1 MNRSRGRRLAW
12 GVSGAAIMGT
22 GYRPATSPM
31 RGSAADGYS
40 GRMAGRIP
48 EQDIAAIRERTR
60 IEEVVGEY
68 VALKP
73 GGVDSLKGLSP
84 FKDEKTP
91 SFHVRPQHGYFHCF
105 STGEGGDVFA
115 FLMKMEHIGFVEAV
129 EQLAD
134 RIGYRISY
142 EGGGQVIQR
151 DRGTRSRLAQANA
164 AAQKFYAERLMQD
177 PDAETARTFLTDRG
191 FDMAQAQHFG
201 CGYAPAGW
209 DTMSKHLMREG
220 FTSEELEAAG
230 LSKTSSRGTLI
241 DRFHRRLLWPIRNL
255 AGEVIGFGAR
265 KLFEDDKLGKY
276 MNTPETLLYKKS
288 QVLFGL
294 DLAKRDIASQRRA
307 VVVEGYTDV
316 MAMHAAGVTTAVA
329 SCGTAFGEDHLSTL
343 RRLMLDD
350 NYFRG
355 EIIYTFD
362 GDEAGKKAALKAFS
376 GDQQFSGRTFV
387 AVAPPG
393 MDPCDLRQTKGDAAV
408 RDLVSARVPM
418 FEFAIRSMLEDYD
431 LEHAEG
437 RVEALRRTVPVVADI
452 RDSALRDEYAR
463 QLAGWVGWDDPATV
477 VRRVREEARKR
488 GRGRASGPGTRR
500 RGPSGPGGPGGRSAG
515 PRQGWNG
522 FARGGQGDDDEAVV
536 GEAPQTRVEQPGI
549 PLPAPADPVL
559 WPQREA
565 VKAALQ
571 YPGLAG
577 PLFDSLPGECY
588 SHPAYAAI
596 ADALATAGGC
606 AAGKSGANWVTE
618 VSEGLRDEG
627 LRRLVGA
634 LAVENL
640 RVSEEALPRY
650 ISGVLARLQEVWV
663 SGQIADLKSK
673 VQRMSPAEDPD
684 GYSALFGDLVAL
696 EEYRRGLLDQA
707 VGATPDIA

>member
-1 MNRSRGRRLAW
+1 
-12 GVSGAAIMGT
+12 
-22 GYRPATSPM
+22 
-31 RGSAADGYS
+31 
-40 GRMAGRIP
+40 MAGRIP

-60 IEEVVGEY
+60 IEEIVGEY

-73 GGVDSLKGLSP
+73 AGADSLKGLSP

-142 EGGGQVIQR
+142 EGGGQVVQR

-164 AAQKFYAERLMQD
+164 AAQKFYAERLAQD
-177 PDAETARTFLTDRG
+177 PEAETARTFLTDRG

-209 DTMSKHLMREG
+209 DTMSKHLMRQG
-220 FTSEELEAAG
+220 FEPKELEAAG

-265 KLFEDDKLGKY
+265 KLFEDDTLGKY
-276 MNTPETLLYKKS
+276 MNTPETMLYKKS

-294 DLAKRDIASQRRA
+294 DLAKREIASQRRA

-329 SCGTAFGEDHLSTL
+329 ACGTAFGEDHLSTL

-362 GDEAGKKAALKAFS
+362 GDEAGKKAALRAFS

-393 MDPCDLRQTKGDAAV
+393 LDPCDLRQTKGDVAV

-431 LEHAEG
+431 LDHAEG

-452 RDSALRDEYAR
+452 RDSSLRDEYAR

-477 VRRVREEARKR
+477 VRRVREESRKK
-488 GRGRASGPGTRR
+488 GRARSAGAGSGPRR
-500 RGPSGPGGPGGRSAG
+500 RGPGGPGGGAR
-515 PRQGWNG
+515 PGWD
-522 FARGGQGDDDEAVV
+522 AAERGGVGRGRGGYDDDEV
-536 GEAPQTRVEQPGI
+536 GGGDAPRTPEVPKGVPI
-549 PLPAPADPVL
+549 PAPGDPVL

-577 PLFDSLPGECY
+577 PLFDSLPDECY
-588 SHPAYAAI
+588 THPAYAAI
-596 ADALATAGGC
+596 AEALSRAGGC
-606 AAGKSGANWVTE
+606 AAGKSGVNWVAE
-618 VSEGLRDEG
+618 VSQGLEDEG
-627 LRRLVGA
+627 LRRLVGV
-634 LAVENL
+634 LAVETL

-673 VQRMSPAEDPD
+673 VQRMSPAEDPE

-696 EEYRRGLLDQA
+696 EEYRRGLLEQA

>member
-1 MNRSRGRRLAW
+1 
-12 GVSGAAIMGT
+12 
-22 GYRPATSPM
+22 
-31 RGSAADGYS
+31 
-40 GRMAGRIP
+40 MAGRIP

-60 IEEVVGEY
+60 IEEIVGEY

-73 GGVDSLKGLSP
+73 GGVDSMKGLSP

-105 STGEGGDVFA
+105 STGEGGDVFT
-115 FLMKMEHIGFVEAV
+115 FLMKMEHISFVEAV

-134 RIGYRISY
+134 RIGYRINY
-142 EGGGQVIQR
+142 EGGGQVVRR

-164 AAQKFYAERLMQD
+164 AAQQFYAEQFRTSEE
-177 PDAETARTFLTDRG
+177 AETARRFLRDRG
-191 FDMAQAQHFG
+191 FDMAQAEHFG
-201 CGYAPAGW
+201 CGYAPSGW
-209 DTMSKHLMREG
+209 DTMSKHLMRQG
-220 FTSEELEAAG
+220 FEAKELEAAG

-241 DRFHRRLLWPIRNL
+241 DRFHRRLLWPIRSL

-265 KLFEDDKLGKY
+265 KLFDDDTLGKY

-294 DLAKRDIASQRRA
+294 DVAKRDIAAQRRA

-329 SCGTAFGEDHLSTL
+329 ACGTAFGEDHLSTL

-350 NYFRG
+350 SSFRG
-355 EIIYTFD
+355 EIVYTFD
-362 GDEAGKKAALKAFS
+362 GDEAGKKAALKAFA
-376 GDQQFSGRTFV
+376 GDQQFTGRTFV
-387 AVAPPG
+387 AVAPAG
-393 MDPCDLRQTKGDAAV
+393 QDPCDLRQNKGDAAV

-418 FEFAIRSMLEDYD
+418 FEFAIRSMLEEYD
-431 LEHAEG
+431 LDHAEG

-452 RDSALRDEYAR
+452 RDATLRDEYAR

-477 VRRVREEARKR
+477 LRRVREEARKK
-488 GRGRASGPGTRR
+488 GRARSRDAGPRR
-500 RGPSGPGGPGGRSAG
+500 RGPGGPGGGG
-515 PRQGWNG
+515 PRPMRDR
-522 FARGGQGDDDEAVV
+522 AERGGRGYDDEAR
-536 GEAPQTRVEQPGI
+536 GYRDEPPAPPEPTGV
-549 PLPAPADPVL
+549 PLPNPADPAL

-565 VKAALQ
+565 IKAALQ

-588 SHPAYAAI
+588 THPAYAGI
-596 ADALATAGGC
+596 ADALTAAGGC
-606 AAGKSGANWVTE
+606 AAGKSGANWVSE
-618 VSEGLRDEG
+618 VSEGLADDG
-627 LRRLVGA
+627 LRRLVGI
-634 LAVENL
+634 LAVETL
-640 RVSEEALPRY
+640 RASEEALPRY
-650 ISGVLARLQEVWV
+650 VSGVLARLQEVWV

-673 VQRMSPAEDPD
+673 VQRMSPAQDPE

-696 EEYRRGLLDQA
+696 EEYRRGLLEQA

>member
-1 MNRSRGRRLAW
+1 
-12 GVSGAAIMGT
+12 
-22 GYRPATSPM
+22 
-31 RGSAADGYS
+31 
-40 GRMAGRIP
+40 MAGRIP

-73 GGVDSLKGLSP
+73 GGADSMKGLSP

-115 FLMKMEHIGFVEAV
+115 FLMKMEHISFVEAV

-151 DRGTRSRLAQANA
+151 DRGTRSRLVQANA
-164 AAQKFYAERLMQD
+164 AAQQFYAERLRED
-177 PDAETARTFLTDRG
+177 PEAETARAFLIDRG
-191 FDMAQAQHFG
+191 FDLAHAERFG

-209 DTMSKHLMREG
+209 DTMSKHLMRQG
-220 FTSEELEAAG
+220 FEPKELESAG

-265 KLFEDDKLGKY
+265 KLFEDDTLGKY
-276 MNTPETLLYKKS
+276 MNTPETMLYKKS

-294 DLAKRDIASQRRA
+294 DLAKRDVASQRRA

-316 MAMHAAGVTTAVA
+316 MALHAAGVTTAVA
-329 SCGTAFGEDHLSTL
+329 ACGTAFGEDHLSTL

-362 GDEAGKKAALKAFS
+362 GDEAGKKAAMRAFS

-387 AVAPPG
+387 AVAPAG
-393 MDPCDLRQTKGDAAV
+393 QDPCDLRQNKGDAAV
-408 RDLVSARVPM
+408 RDLISTRVPM
-418 FEFAIRSMLEDYD
+418 FEFAIRSMLDEYD
-431 LEHAEG
+431 LDHAEG

-477 VRRVREEARKR
+477 LRRVREEARKR
-488 GRGRASGPGTRR
+488 GRARAAAAGPRGSGP
-500 RGPSGPGGPGGRSAG
+500 RGRGPGGPGGG
-515 PRQGWNG
+515 PRPLRDR
-522 FARGGQGDDDEAVV
+522 AERGGGRRDDDEPVAR
-536 GEAPQTRVEQPGI
+536 EDQ
-549 PLPAPADPVL
+549 PAPAAPAGVPLPSPADPEL

-565 VKAALQ
+565 LKAALQ

-577 PLFDSLPGECY
+577 PLFDSLPSECFT
-588 SHPAYAAI
+588 HPAYARI
-596 ADALATAGGC
+596 ADAVSASGGC
-606 AAGKSGANWVTE
+606 ASGKSGANWVAE
-618 VSEGLRDEG
+618 VSQGLENDG
-627 LRRLVGA
+627 LRRLVG
-634 LAVENL
+634 LMAVETL
-640 RVSEEALPRY
+640 RVAEEALPRY
-650 ISGVLARLQEVWV
+650 VSGVLARLQEVWV

-673 VQRMSPAEDPD
+673 VQRMSPAADPE

-696 EEYRRGLLDQA
+696 EEYRRGLLEQA

>member
-1 MNRSRGRRLAW
+1 MVKAGRSRSRARREA
-12 GVSGAAIMGT
+12 SGTNGATIMST
-22 GYRPATSPM
+22 AYRPGTSPTPTSLP
-31 RGSAADGYS
+31 GGYS

-60 IEEVVGEY
+60 IEEIVGEY

-164 AAQKFYAERLMQD
+164 AAQKFYAERLVQD
-177 PDAETARTFLTDRG
+177 PEAETARTFLTDRG
-191 FDMAQAQHFG
+191 FDMSQAQHFG

-209 DTMSKHLMREG
+209 DTMSKHLMRQG
-220 FTSEELEAAG
+220 FQPEELEAAG
-230 LSKTSSRGTLI
+230 LSKTSSRGSLI

-276 MNTPETLLYKKS
+276 MNTPETMLYKKS

-329 SCGTAFGEDHLSTL
+329 ACGTAFGEDHLATL

-393 MDPCDLRQTKGDAAV
+393 MDPCDLRQTKGDASV
-408 RDLVSARVPM
+408 RDLVTARVPM

-431 LEHAEG
+431 LDHAEG
-437 RVEALRRTVPVVADI
+437 RVEALRRTVPVVSDI

-488 GRGRASGPGTRR
+488 GRNRGRAPGPGGRR
-500 RGPSGPGGPGGRSAG
+500 RGPGGPGGGTRPGWDRGGRGDRGYDDGAGSDASGGPQVPAG
-515 PRQGWNG
+515 P
-522 FARGGQGDDDEAVV
+522 
-536 GEAPQTRVEQPGI
+536 PGV

-565 VKAALQ
+565 IKAALQ

-577 PLFDSLPGECY
+577 PLFDSLPSECY
-588 SHPAYAAI
+588 THPAYTAI
-596 ADALATAGGC
+596 AEALSAAGGC
-606 AAGKSGANWVTE
+606 AGGKSGANWVAE
-618 VSEGLRDEG
+618 VSDGLKDEG

-634 LAVENL
+634 LAVETL
-640 RVSEEALPRY
+640 RVSEEAMPRY
-650 ISGVLARLQEVWV
+650 ISGV
-663 SGQIADLKSK
+663 
-673 VQRMSPAEDPD
+673 
-684 GYSALFGDLVAL
+684 
-696 EEYRRGLLDQA
+696 
-707 VGATPDIA
+707 

>member
-1 MNRSRGRRLAW
+1 
-12 GVSGAAIMGT
+12 
-22 GYRPATSPM
+22 
-31 RGSAADGYS
+31 
-40 GRMAGRIP
+40 MAGRIP

-60 IEEVVGEY
+60 IEEIVGEY

-73 GGVDSLKGLSP
+73 AGADSLKGLSP

-142 EGGGQVIQR
+142 EGGGQVVQR

-164 AAQKFYAERLMQD
+164 AAQKFYAERLAQD
-177 PDAETARTFLTDRG
+177 PEAETARTFLTDRG

-209 DTMSKHLMREG
+209 DTMSKHLMRQG
-220 FTSEELEAAG
+220 FEPKELEAAG

-265 KLFEDDKLGKY
+265 KLFEDDTLGKY
-276 MNTPETLLYKKS
+276 MNTPETMLYKKS

-294 DLAKRDIASQRRA
+294 DLAKREIASQRRA

-329 SCGTAFGEDHLSTL
+329 ACGTAFGEDHLSTL

-362 GDEAGKKAALKAFS
+362 GDEAGKKAALRAFS

-393 MDPCDLRQTKGDAAV
+393 LDPCDLRQTKGDVAV

-431 LEHAEG
+431 LDHAEG

-452 RDSALRDEYAR
+452 RDSSLRDEYAR

-477 VRRVREEARKR
+477 VRRVREESRKK
-488 GRGRASGPGTRR
+488 GRARSAGAGSGPRR
-500 RGPSGPGGPGGRSAG
+500 RGPGGPGGGAR
-515 PRQGWNG
+515 PGWD
-522 FARGGQGDDDEAVV
+522 AAERGGAGRCRGGYDDDEV
-536 GEAPQTRVEQPGI
+536 GGGDAPRTPEVPKGVPI
-549 PLPAPADPVL
+549 PAPGDPVL

-577 PLFDSLPGECY
+577 PLFDSLPDECY
-588 SHPAYAAI
+588 THPAYAAI
-596 ADALATAGGC
+596 AEALSRAGGC
-606 AAGKSGANWVTE
+606 AAGKSGVNWVAE
-618 VSEGLRDEG
+618 VSQGLEDEG
-627 LRRLVGA
+627 LRRLVGV
-634 LAVENL
+634 LAVETL

-673 VQRMSPAEDPD
+673 VQRMSPAEDPE

-696 EEYRRGLLDQA
+696 EEYRRGLLEQA

>member
-1 MNRSRGRRLAW
+1 
-12 GVSGAAIMGT
+12 
-22 GYRPATSPM
+22 
-31 RGSAADGYS
+31 
-40 GRMAGRIP
+40 MAGRIP

-60 IEEVVGEY
+60 IEEIVGEY

-73 GGVDSLKGLSP
+73 AGADSLKGLSP

-142 EGGGQVIQR
+142 EGGGQVVQR

-164 AAQKFYAERLMQD
+164 AAQKFYAERLAQD
-177 PDAETARTFLTDRG
+177 PEAETARTFLTDRG

-209 DTMSKHLMREG
+209 DTMSKHLMRQG
-220 FTSEELEAAG
+220 FEPKELEAAG

-265 KLFEDDKLGKY
+265 KLFEDDTLGKY
-276 MNTPETLLYKKS
+276 MNTPETMLYKKS

-294 DLAKRDIASQRRA
+294 DLAKREIASQRRA

-329 SCGTAFGEDHLSTL
+329 ACGTAFGEDHLSTL

-362 GDEAGKKAALKAFS
+362 GDEAGKKAALRAFS

-393 MDPCDLRQTKGDAAV
+393 LDPCDLRQTKGDVAV

-431 LEHAEG
+431 LDHAEG

-452 RDSALRDEYAR
+452 RDSSLRDEYAR

-477 VRRVREEARKR
+477 VRRVREESRKK
-488 GRGRASGPGTRR
+488 GRARSAGAGSGPRR
-500 RGPSGPGGPGGRSAG
+500 RGPGGPGGGAR
-515 PRQGWNG
+515 PGWD
-522 FARGGQGDDDEAVV
+522 AAERGGVGRGRGGYDDDEV
-536 GEAPQTRVEQPGI
+536 GGGDAPRTPEVPRGVPI
-549 PLPAPADPVL
+549 PAPGDPVL

-577 PLFDSLPGECY
+577 PLFDSLPDECY
-588 SHPAYAAI
+588 THPAYAAI
-596 ADALATAGGC
+596 AEALSRAGGC
-606 AAGKSGANWVTE
+606 AAGKSGVNWVAE
-618 VSEGLRDEG
+618 VSQGLEDEG
-627 LRRLVGA
+627 LRRLVGV
-634 LAVENL
+634 LAVETL

-673 VQRMSPAEDPD
+673 VQRMSPAEDPE

-696 EEYRRGLLDQA
+696 EEYRRGLLEQA

>member
-1 MNRSRGRRLAW
+1 
-12 GVSGAAIMGT
+12 
-22 GYRPATSPM
+22 
-31 RGSAADGYS
+31 
-40 GRMAGRIP
+40 MAGRIP

-60 IEEVVGEY
+60 IEEIVGEY

-73 GGVDSLKGLSP
+73 GGADSLKGLSP

-134 RIGYRISY
+134 RIGYRINY
-142 EGGGQVIQR
+142 EGGGQVVQR
-151 DRGTRSRLAQANA
+151 DRGTRSRLAAANA
-164 AAQKFYAERLMQD
+164 AAQKFYAERLAQD
-177 PDAETARTFLTDRG
+177 PEAETARTFLSDRG

-209 DTMSKHLMREG
+209 DTMSKHLMRQG
-220 FTSEELEAAG
+220 FEPRELEAAG

-265 KLFEDDKLGKY
+265 KLFEDDTLGKY
-276 MNTPETLLYKKS
+276 MNTPETMLYKKS

-294 DLAKRDIASQRRA
+294 DLSKREIASQRRA

-329 SCGTAFGEDHLSTL
+329 ACGTAFGEDHLSTL

-362 GDEAGKKAALKAFS
+362 GDEAGKKAALRAFS

-393 MDPCDLRQTKGDAAV
+393 LDPCDLRQTKGDAAV

-418 FEFAIRSMLEDYD
+418 FEFAIRSMLEEYD
-431 LEHAEG
+431 LDHAEG

-452 RDSALRDEYAR
+452 RDSSLRDEYAR

-477 VRRVREEARKR
+477 VRRVREESRKK
-488 GRGRASGPGTRR
+488 GRARSTGAGPGPRR
-500 RGPSGPGGPGGRSAG
+500 RGPGGPGGGGRPGWESAE
-515 PRQGWNG
+515 
-522 FARGGQGDDDEAVV
+522 RGGAGRGPGGYDDDEVGR
-536 GEAPQTRVEQPGI
+536 GEAQRSPEVPRGVPI
-549 PLPAPADPVL
+549 PAAGDPVL

-577 PLFDSLPGECY
+577 PLFDSLPDECY
-588 SHPAYAAI
+588 THPAYAAI
-596 ADALATAGGC
+596 AESLARAGGC
-606 AAGKSGANWVTE
+606 AAGKSGANWVSE
-618 VSEGLRDEG
+618 VSQGLEDEG
-627 LRRLVGA
+627 LRRLVGV
-634 LAVENL
+634 LAVETL

-673 VQRMSPAEDPD
+673 VQRMSPSEDPE

-696 EEYRRGLLDQA
+696 EEYRRGLLEQA

>member
-1 MNRSRGRRLAW
+1 
-12 GVSGAAIMGT
+12 
-22 GYRPATSPM
+22 
-31 RGSAADGYS
+31 
-40 GRMAGRIP
+40 MAGRIP

-60 IEEVVGEY
+60 IEEIVGEY

-73 GGVDSLKGLSP
+73 GGADSMKGLSP

-115 FLMKMEHIGFVEAV
+115 FLMKLEHISFVEAV

-164 AAQKFYAERLMQD
+164 EAQKFYAERLRQD
-177 PDAETARTFLTDRG
+177 PEAEPARQFLIERG
-191 FDMAQAQHFG
+191 FDMAQAELFG
-201 CGYAPAGW
+201 CGFAPAGW
-209 DTMSKHLMREG
+209 DTMSKHLMRQG
-220 FTSEELEAAG
+220 FEAKELEAAG
-230 LSKTSSRGTLI
+230 LSKTSSRGSLI

-276 MNTPETLLYKKS
+276 MNTPETILYKKS

-294 DLAKRDIASQRRA
+294 DLAKREIASQRRA

-316 MAMHAAGVTTAVA
+316 MAMQAAGVTTAVA
-329 SCGTAFGEDHLSTL
+329 ACGTAFGEDHLSTL

-362 GDEAGKKAALKAFS
+362 GDEAGKKAALRAFS

-387 AVAPPG
+387 AVAPASQ
-393 MDPCDLRQTKGDAAV
+393 DPCDIRQNKGDAAL

-418 FEFAIRSMLEDYD
+418 FEFAIRSMLEEYD
-431 LEHAEG
+431 LDHAEG
-437 RVEALRRTVPVVADI
+437 RVEALRQTVPVVAAI

-477 VRRVREEARKR
+477 LRRVREEARKKA
-488 GRGRASGPGTRR
+488 GRDRATASGPRR
-500 RGPSGPGGPGGRSAG
+500 RGPGGGPRPERDRAE
-515 PRQGWNG
+515 
-522 FARGGQGDDDEAVV
+522 RGSRRYDDEVA
-536 GEAPQTRVEQPGI
+536 APETQQSQQEPSGV
-549 PLPAPADPVL
+549 PLPSAADPVL

-565 VKAALQ
+565 IKSALQ

-577 PLFDSLPGECY
+577 PLFDSLPEECY
-588 SHPAYAAI
+588 THPAYAAI
-596 ADALATAGGC
+596 ADALTAAGGC
-606 AAGKSGANWVTE
+606 AGGKSGVNWVSE
-618 VSEGLRDEG
+618 VSGRLKDEG
-627 LRRLVGA
+627 LSRLVGI
-634 LAVENL
+634 LAVETL
-640 RVSEEALPRY
+640 RVAEDALPRY

-673 VQRMSPAEDPD
+673 VQRMSPAEDPA

-696 EEYRRGLLDQA
+696 EEYRRGLLEQA

>member
-1 MNRSRGRRLAW
+1 
-12 GVSGAAIMGT
+12 
-22 GYRPATSPM
+22 
-31 RGSAADGYS
+31 
-40 GRMAGRIP
+40 MAGRIP

-73 GGVDSLKGLSP
+73 GGADSMKGLSP

-115 FLMKMEHIGFVEAV
+115 FLMKMEHISFVEAV

-151 DRGTRSRLAQANA
+151 DRGTRSRLVQANA
-164 AAQKFYAERLMQD
+164 AAQKFYAERLHQD
-177 PDAETARTFLTDRG
+177 QEAEVARAFLTDRG
-191 FDMAQAQHFG
+191 FDLSQAEHFG

-209 DTMSKHLMREG
+209 DTMSKHLMRQG
-220 FTSEELEAAG
+220 FEAKELESAG

-265 KLFEDDKLGKY
+265 KLFEDDTLGKY
-276 MNTPETLLYKKS
+276 MNTPETMLYKKS

-316 MAMHAAGVTTAVA
+316 MAMHAAGATTAVA
-329 SCGTAFGEDHLSTL
+329 ACGTAFGEDHLSTL

-362 GDEAGKKAALKAFS
+362 GDEAGKKAALRAFS

-387 AVAPPG
+387 AVAPAG
-393 MDPCDLRQTKGDAAV
+393 QDPCDIRQNKGDAAV
-408 RDLVSARVPM
+408 RDLISARVPM
-418 FEFAIRSMLEDYD
+418 FEFAIRSMLEEYD
-431 LEHAEG
+431 LDHAEG
-437 RVEALRRTVPVVADI
+437 RVEALRQTVPVVADI

-463 QLAGWVGWDDPATV
+463 QLAGWVGWDDPGTV
-477 VRRVREEARKR
+477 LRRVREEARKR
-488 GRGRASGPGTRR
+488 GRARSAGPGP
-500 RGPSGPGGPGGRSAG
+500 RGRGPGGPGGG
-515 PRQGWNG
+515 PRPQRDR
-522 FARGGQGDDDEAVV
+522 AERGRGRYDDDETGAR
-536 GEAPQTRVEQPGI
+536 GAQQAPAAPTGV
-549 PLPAPADPVL
+549 PLPSAADPVL

-565 VKAALQ
+565 IKSALQ

-588 SHPAYAAI
+588 THPAYARI
-596 ADALATAGGC
+596 ADALSRAGGC
-606 AAGKSGANWVTE
+606 AAGKSGANWVSE
-618 VSEGLRDEG
+618 VSGSLEDEG
-627 LRRLVGA
+627 LQKLVGL
-634 LAVENL
+634 LAVETL
-640 RVSEEALPRY
+640 RVAEDALPRY
-650 ISGVLARLQEVWV
+650 VSGVLARLQEVWV

-673 VQRMSPAEDPD
+673 VQRMSPAGDPE

>member
-1 MNRSRGRRLAW
+1 
-12 GVSGAAIMGT
+12 
-22 GYRPATSPM
+22 
-31 RGSAADGYS
+31 
-40 GRMAGRIP
+40 MAGRIP

-73 GGVDSLKGLSP
+73 GGADSMKGLSP

-151 DRGTRSRLAQANA
+151 DRGTRSRLAQANS
-164 AAQKFYAERLMQD
+164 AAQKFYAERFMQD
-177 PDAETARTFLTDRG
+177 PEAEPARQFLLERG
-191 FDMAQAQHFG
+191 FDMAQAERFG
-201 CGYAPAGW
+201 CGFAPAGW
-209 DTMSKHLMREG
+209 DTMSKHLMKQG
-220 FTSEELEAAG
+220 FEARELEAAG
-230 LSKTSSRGTLI
+230 LSKTSSRGSLI

-265 KLFEDDKLGKY
+265 KLFDDDKLGKY

-329 SCGTAFGEDHLSTL
+329 ACGTAFGEDHLATL

-355 EIIYTFD
+355 EIVYTFD
-362 GDEAGKKAALKAFS
+362 GDEAGKKAAMRAFS

-387 AVAPPG
+387 AVAPAG
-393 MDPCDLRQTKGDAAV
+393 QDPCDLRQSKGDAAV
-408 RDLVSARVPM
+408 RDLVSTRVPM
-418 FEFAIRSMLEDYD
+418 FEFAIRSMLEEYD
-431 LEHAEG
+431 LDHAEG
-437 RVEALRRTVPVVADI
+437 RVEALRRSVPVVAGI
-452 RDSALRDEYAR
+452 RDSTLRDEYAR

-477 VRRVREEARKR
+477 LRRVREEARR
-488 GRGRASGPGTRR
+488 AAGRARSAGPRR
-500 RGPSGPGGPGGRSAG
+500 RGPGGPGRG
-515 PRQGWNG
+515 PRPGRDR
-522 FARGGQGDDDEAVV
+522 AERGGRGYDDEAAQAN
-536 GEAPQTRVEQPGI
+536 GQQQPEGPTGI
-549 PLPAPADPVL
+549 PLPSQADPSL

-565 VKAALQ
+565 IKAALQ

-577 PLFDSLPGECY
+577 PLFDSLPEECY
-588 SHPAYAAI
+588 THPAYSAI
-596 ADALATAGGC
+596 AEALAAAGGC
-606 AAGKSGANWVTE
+606 ASGKSGPNWVTE
-618 VSEGLRDEG
+618 ISAGIRDEG
-627 LRRLVGA
+627 LSRRVGA
-634 LAVENL
+634 LAVETL
-640 RVSEEALPRY
+640 RVAEEALPRY

-673 VQRMSPAEDPD
+673 VQRMSPSQDPE

-696 EEYRRGLLDQA
+696 EEYRRGLLEQA

>member
-1 MNRSRGRRLAW
+1 
-12 GVSGAAIMGT
+12 
-22 GYRPATSPM
+22 
-31 RGSAADGYS
+31 
-40 GRMAGRIP
+40 MAGRIP

-151 DRGTRSRLAQANA
+151 DRGTRSRLARANA
-164 AAQKFYAERLMQD
+164 AAQEFYAERLRAD
-177 PDAETARTFLTDRG
+177 PEAQTARDFLTERG
-191 FDMAQAQHFG
+191 FDMAQAEHFG
-201 CGYAPAGW
+201 CGFAPAGW
-209 DTMSKHLMREG
+209 DTMSKHLMRQG
-220 FTSEELEAAG
+220 FEASELEAAG
-230 LSKTSSRGTLI
+230 LSKTSSRGSLI

-276 MNTPETLLYKKS
+276 MNTPETMLYKKS

-329 SCGTAFGEDHLSTL
+329 ACGTAFGEDHLSTL

-362 GDEAGKKAALKAFS
+362 GDEAGKKAALRAFA

-393 MDPCDLRQTKGDAAV
+393 QDRVTLRQNRGDAAV

-418 FEFAIRSMLEDYD
+418 FRVRDPVDAHRTRPGARRGAGRGAASDGAGGGGHPRFDA
-431 LEHAEG
+431 AG
-437 RVEALRRTVPVVADI
+437 RVRP
-452 RDSALRDEYAR
+452 SAGRL
-463 QLAGWVGWDDPATV
+463 VGWDDPATV
-477 VRRVREEARKR
+477 VRRVREESRR
-488 GRGRASGPGTRR
+488 GRSIVGSRDRGVGHGRT
-500 RGPSGPGGPGGRSAG
+500 GGRVPAG
-515 PRQGWNG
+515 
-522 FARGGQGDDDEAVV
+522 V
-536 GEAPQTRVEQPGI
+536 GPCRACRPGI
-549 PLPAPADPVL
+549 
-559 WPQREA
+559 
-565 VKAALQ
+565 
-571 YPGLAG
+571 
-577 PLFDSLPGECY
+577 
-588 SHPAYAAI
+588 
-596 ADALATAGGC
+596 
-606 AAGKSGANWVTE
+606 
-618 VSEGLRDEG
+618 
-627 LRRLVGA
+627 
-634 LAVENL
+634 
-640 RVSEEALPRY
+640 
-650 ISGVLARLQEVWV
+650 
-663 SGQIADLKSK
+663 
-673 VQRMSPAEDPD
+673 
-684 GYSALFGDLVAL
+684 
-696 EEYRRGLLDQA
+696 
-707 VGATPDIA
+707 

>member
-1 MNRSRGRRLAW
+1 
-12 GVSGAAIMGT
+12 
-22 GYRPATSPM
+22 
-31 RGSAADGYS
+31 
-40 GRMAGRIP
+40 MAGRIP

-60 IEEVVGEY
+60 IEEIVGEY

-73 GGVDSLKGLSP
+73 GGADSMKGLSP

-115 FLMKMEHIGFVEAV
+115 FLMKMEHISFVEAV

-151 DRGTRSRLAQANA
+151 DRGTRSRLVQANA
-164 AAQKFYAERLMQD
+164 AAQQFYAERLRED
-177 PDAETARTFLTDRG
+177 AEAETARAFLLDRG
-191 FDMAQAQHFG
+191 FDLSHAETFG

-209 DTMSKHLMREG
+209 DTMSKHLMRQG
-220 FTSEELEAAG
+220 FEPKELESAG

-265 KLFEDDKLGKY
+265 KLFEDDTLGKY
-276 MNTPETLLYKKS
+276 MNTPETMLYKKS

-329 SCGTAFGEDHLSTL
+329 ACGTAFGEDHLSTL

-362 GDEAGKKAALKAFS
+362 GDEAGKKAAMRAFS

-387 AVAPPG
+387 AVAPAG
-393 MDPCDLRQTKGDAAV
+393 QDPCDLRQNKGDAAV
-408 RDLVSARVPM
+408 RDLISTRVPM
-418 FEFAIRSMLEDYD
+418 FEFAIRSMLGEYD
-431 LEHAEG
+431 LDHAEG

-463 QLAGWVGWDDPATV
+463 
-477 VRRVREEARKR
+477 
-488 GRGRASGPGTRR
+488 
-500 RGPSGPGGPGGRSAG
+500 
-515 PRQGWNG
+515 
-522 FARGGQGDDDEAVV
+522 
-536 GEAPQTRVEQPGI
+536 
-549 PLPAPADPVL
+549 
-559 WPQREA
+559 
-565 VKAALQ
+565 
-571 YPGLAG
+571 
-577 PLFDSLPGECY
+577 
-588 SHPAYAAI
+588 
-596 ADALATAGGC
+596 
-606 AAGKSGANWVTE
+606 
-618 VSEGLRDEG
+618 
-627 LRRLVGA
+627 
-634 LAVENL
+634 
-640 RVSEEALPRY
+640 
-650 ISGVLARLQEVWV
+650 
-663 SGQIADLKSK
+663 
-673 VQRMSPAEDPD
+673 
-684 GYSALFGDLVAL
+684 
-696 EEYRRGLLDQA
+696 
-707 VGATPDIA
+707 

>member
-1 MNRSRGRRLAW
+1 
-12 GVSGAAIMGT
+12 
-22 GYRPATSPM
+22 
-31 RGSAADGYS
+31 
-40 GRMAGRIP
+40 MAGRIP

-60 IEEVVGEY
+60 IEEIVGEY
-68 VALKP
+68 VQLKP
-73 GGVDSLKGLSP
+73 GGADSLKGLSP

-115 FLMKMEHIGFVEAV
+115 FLMKMEHISFVEAV

-142 EGGGQVIQR
+142 EGGGQVIKR
-151 DRGTRSRLAQANA
+151 DRGTRSRLVQANA
-164 AAQKFYAERLMQD
+164 AAQKFYAERLHQD
-177 PDAETARTFLTDRG
+177 PEAETARTFLTDRG
-191 FDMAQAQHFG
+191 FDMTQAETFG

-209 DTMSKHLMREG
+209 DTMSKHLMKQG
-220 FTSEELEAAG
+220 FEPKELEAAG

-241 DRFHRRLLWPIRNL
+241 DRFHRRLLWPIRSL

-265 KLFEDDKLGKY
+265 KLFEDDTLGKY
-276 MNTPETLLYKKS
+276 MNTPETMLYKKS

-294 DLAKRDIASQRRA
+294 DLAKREIAAQRRA
-307 VVVEGYTDV
+307 VIVEGYTDV

-329 SCGTAFGEDHLSTL
+329 ACGTAFGEDHLSTL

-362 GDEAGKKAALKAFS
+362 GDEAGKKAALRAFS

-387 AVAPPG
+387 AVAPAG
-393 MDPCDLRQTKGDAAV
+393 QDPCDLRQNRGDAAV
-408 RDLVSARVPM
+408 RDLVSTRVPM

-431 LEHAEG
+431 LDHAEG

-452 RDSALRDEYAR
+452 RDSTLRDEYAR
-463 QLAGWVGWDDPATV
+463 QLAGWVGWDDPGTV
-477 VRRVREEARKR
+477 LRRVREEARKK
-488 GRGRASGPGTRR
+488 GRAKSAATGPRR
-500 RGPSGPGGPGGRSAG
+500 RGPGGPGGGG
-515 PRQGWNG
+515 PRPGRDL
-522 FARGGQGDDDEAVV
+522 AERGGRRYDDDDNAAAES
-536 GEAPQTRVEQPGI
+536 APQAPVEPKGV
-549 PLPAPADPVL
+549 PLPAPGDPVL

-565 VKAALQ
+565 IKAALQ

-577 PLFDSLPGECY
+577 PLFDSLPEECY
-588 SHPAYAAI
+588 THPAYAAI
-596 ADALATAGGC
+596 ADALAAAGGC
-606 AAGKSGANWVTE
+606 AVGKSGANWVSE
-618 VSEGLRDEG
+618 VSEGISDDG
-627 LRRLVGA
+627 LRRLVGI
-634 LAVENL
+634 LAVETL

-650 ISGVLARLQEVWV
+650 VSGVIARLQEVWV

-673 VQRMSPAEDPD
+673 VQRMSPAEDPA

-696 EEYRRGLLDQA
+696 EEYRRGLLQRA
-707 VGATPDIA
+707 VGATPEIA

>member
-1 MNRSRGRRLAW
+1 
-12 GVSGAAIMGT
+12 
-22 GYRPATSPM
+22 
-31 RGSAADGYS
+31 
-40 GRMAGRIP
+40 MAGRIP

-60 IEEVVGEY
+60 IEEIVGEY

-73 GGVDSLKGLSP
+73 GGADSLKGLSP

-134 RIGYRISY
+134 RIGYRINY
-142 EGGGQVIQR
+142 EGGGQVVQR
-151 DRGTRSRLAQANA
+151 DRGTRSRLAAANA
-164 AAQKFYAERLMQD
+164 AAQKFYAERLAQD
-177 PDAETARTFLTDRG
+177 PEAETARTFLSDRG

-209 DTMSKHLMREG
+209 DTMSKHLMRQG
-220 FTSEELEAAG
+220 FEPRELEAAG

-265 KLFEDDKLGKY
+265 KLFEDDTLGKY
-276 MNTPETLLYKKS
+276 MNTPETMLYKKS

-294 DLAKRDIASQRRA
+294 DLSKREIASQRRA

-329 SCGTAFGEDHLSTL
+329 ACGTAFGEDHLSTL

-362 GDEAGKKAALKAFS
+362 GDEAGKKAALRAFS

-393 MDPCDLRQTKGDAAV
+393 LDPCDLRQTKGDAAV

-418 FEFAIRSMLEDYD
+418 FEFAIRSMLEEYD
-431 LEHAEG
+431 LDHAEG

-452 RDSALRDEYAR
+452 RDSSLRDEYAR

-477 VRRVREEARKR
+477 VRRVREESRKK
-488 GRGRASGPGTRR
+488 GRARSTGAGPGPRR
-500 RGPSGPGGPGGRSAG
+500 RGPGGPGGGGRPVWESAE
-515 PRQGWNG
+515 
-522 FARGGQGDDDEAVV
+522 RGGAGRGPGGYDDDEVGR
-536 GEAPQTRVEQPGI
+536 GEAQRSPEVPRGVPI
-549 PLPAPADPVL
+549 PAAGDPVL

-577 PLFDSLPGECY
+577 PLFDSLPDECY
-588 SHPAYAAI
+588 THPAYAAI
-596 ADALATAGGC
+596 AESLARAGGC
-606 AAGKSGANWVTE
+606 AAGKSGANWVSE
-618 VSEGLRDEG
+618 VSQGLEDEG
-627 LRRLVGA
+627 LRRLVGV
-634 LAVENL
+634 LAVETL

-673 VQRMSPAEDPD
+673 VQRMSPSEDPE

-696 EEYRRGLLDQA
+696 EEYRRGLLEQA

>member
-1 MNRSRGRRLAW
+1 
-12 GVSGAAIMGT
+12 
-22 GYRPATSPM
+22 
-31 RGSAADGYS
+31 
-40 GRMAGRIP
+40 MAGRIP

-60 IEEVVGEY
+60 IEEIVGEY

-73 GGVDSLKGLSP
+73 AGADSLKGLSP

-142 EGGGQVIQR
+142 EGGGQVVQR

-164 AAQKFYAERLMQD
+164 AAQKFYAERLAQD
-177 PDAETARTFLTDRG
+177 PEAETARTFLTDRG

-209 DTMSKHLMREG
+209 DTMSKHLMRQG
-220 FTSEELEAAG
+220 FEPKELEAAG

-265 KLFEDDKLGKY
+265 KLFEDDTLGKY
-276 MNTPETLLYKKS
+276 MNTPETMLYKKS

-294 DLAKRDIASQRRA
+294 DLAKREIASQRRA

-329 SCGTAFGEDHLSTL
+329 ACGTAFGEDHLSTL

-355 EIIYTFD
+355 EVIYTFD
-362 GDEAGKKAALKAFS
+362 GDEAGKKAALRAFS

-393 MDPCDLRQTKGDAAV
+393 LDPCDLRQTKGDVAV

-431 LEHAEG
+431 LDHAEG

-452 RDSALRDEYAR
+452 RDSSLRDEYAR

-477 VRRVREEARKR
+477 VRRVREESRKK
-488 GRGRASGPGTRR
+488 GRARSAGAGPGPRR
-500 RGPSGPGGPGGRSAG
+500 RGPGGPGRGAR
-515 PRQGWNG
+515 PGWD
-522 FARGGQGDDDEAVV
+522 AAERGGVGRGRGGYDDDEV
-536 GEAPQTRVEQPGI
+536 GGGDAPRTPEVPKGVPI
-549 PLPAPADPVL
+549 PAPGDPVL

-577 PLFDSLPGECY
+577 PLFDSLPDECY
-588 SHPAYAAI
+588 THPAYAAI
-596 ADALATAGGC
+596 AEALSRAGGC
-606 AAGKSGANWVTE
+606 AAGKSGVNWVAE
-618 VSEGLRDEG
+618 VSQGLEDEG
-627 LRRLVGA
+627 LRRLVGV
-634 LAVENL
+634 LAVETL

-673 VQRMSPAEDPD
+673 VQRMSPAEDPE

-696 EEYRRGLLDQA
+696 EEYRRGLLEQA

>member
-1 MNRSRGRRLAW
+1 
-12 GVSGAAIMGT
+12 
-22 GYRPATSPM
+22 M
-31 RGSAADGYS
+31 RTVTLGG
-40 GRMAGRIP
+40 MAGRIP

-60 IEEVVGEY
+60 IEEIVGEY

-73 GGVDSLKGLSP
+73 GGADSMKGLSP

-115 FLMKMEHIGFVEAV
+115 FLMKMEHISFVEAV

-151 DRGTRSRLAQANA
+151 DRGTRSRLVQANA
-164 AAQKFYAERLMQD
+164 AAQKFYAERLHQD
-177 PDAETARTFLTDRG
+177 EEAETARAFLTDRG
-191 FDMAQAQHFG
+191 FDLTQAEHFG

-209 DTMSKHLMREG
+209 DTMSKHLMRQG
-220 FTSEELEAAG
+220 FEAKELESAG

-241 DRFHRRLLWPIRNL
+241 DRFHRRLLWPIRNV

-265 KLFEDDKLGKY
+265 KLFEDDTLGKY
-276 MNTPETLLYKKS
+276 MNTPETMLYKKS

-294 DLAKRDIASQRRA
+294 DLAKREIASQRRA

-329 SCGTAFGEDHLSTL
+329 ACGTAFGEDHLSML

-355 EIIYTFD
+355 EIVYTFD
-362 GDEAGKKAALKAFS
+362 GDDAGKKAALKAFS

-387 AVAPPG
+387 AVAPAG
-393 MDPCDLRQTKGDAAV
+393 QDPCDLRQNKGDAAV

-418 FEFAIRSMLEDYD
+418 FEFAIRSMLEEYD
-431 LEHAEG
+431 LDHAEG
-437 RVEALRRTVPVVADI
+437 RVEALRRAVPVVADI
-452 RDSALRDEYAR
+452 RDSTLRDEYAR
-463 QLAGWVGWDDPATV
+463 QLAGWVGWDDPGTV
-477 VRRVREEARKR
+477 LRRVREEARKK
-488 GRGRASGPGTRR
+488 GRARSVNTGSGLRR
-500 RGPSGPGGPGGRSAG
+500 RAPGGPGGG
-515 PRQGWNG
+515 PRPGWDR
-522 FARGGQGDDDEAVV
+522 AERGGGDRSGGDRSGGGDDDEADDRS
-536 GEAPQTRVEQPGI
+536 GQQPPAPPTGV
-549 PLPAPADPVL
+549 PLPSAADPVL

-565 VKAALQ
+565 LKAALQ

-577 PLFDSLPGECY
+577 PLFDSLPDECY
-588 SHPAYAAI
+588 THPAYATI
-596 ADALATAGGC
+596 ADALSAAGGC
-606 AAGKSGANWVTE
+606 ASGKGGANWVSE
-618 VSEGLRDEG
+618 VSLSLEDEG
-627 LRRLVGA
+627 LRRLVGL
-634 LAVENL
+634 LAVETL
-640 RVSEEALPRY
+640 RVAEDALPRY

-673 VQRMSPAEDPD
+673 VQRMSPAADPE

-696 EEYRRGLLDQA
+696 EEYRRGLLNQA